1 MATKNLNEL
10 RDKLYVAFDKAIER
24 SANWESNNAHIEAA
38 KSAAEIAKA
47 IVAVETRLDERQGSI
62 KLPGK
67 A

>member
-1 MATKNLNEL
+1 MGTTNLTEL
-10 RDKLYVAFDKAIER
+10 RDKLYIAFDSAIER
-24 SANWESNNAHIEAA
+24 STSWQNNNAHIEAA